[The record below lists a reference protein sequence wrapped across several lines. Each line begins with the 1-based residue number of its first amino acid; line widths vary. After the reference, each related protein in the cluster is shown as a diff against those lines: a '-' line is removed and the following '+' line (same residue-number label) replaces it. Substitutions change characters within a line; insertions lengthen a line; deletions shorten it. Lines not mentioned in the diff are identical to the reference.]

1 MEVKYIFV
9 TGGVLSG
16 VGKGI
21 TAASVARLLK
31 SCGYKVNIQKC
42 DPYLNVDAGTLNPR
56 EHGECFVTDDG
67 AETDLDLGHYERFLN
82 QSLNQKSSTMSGQLL
97 KKLIEDERAGKFKG
111 QTVQVIP
118 HLTQAIEDSI
128 KDAAKGYDIHVVE
141 LGGTV
146 GDYESLAFVEAFRR
160 LTEENY
166 GSVLNLHVVYVPYL
180 GASREYKTKPAQN
193 ALRDL
198 RGYGI
203 SPDILAVRSEEELPE
218 SSLAKFKFIAG
229 INRDSIISL
238 PNLNSV
244 YQVPL
249 SLDEQGMAKTIQA
262 KLSLKYRSPDLKSW
276 KAMMNSVEKSKKGKS
291 VKIGIVAKY
300 LDNEDTYFSVIEAL
314 KHASSEL
321 NLNLNYYWVDA
332 VRLNNKN
339 VAKILNAYDGI
350 LVPGGF
356 GERGIEGKIV
366 AASFCLYGERLSLD
380 NEAGRKPYLGIC
392 LGMQVAAIAAAR
404 ESLLIKNIGDVNS
417 QEFNSSAKHKII
429 HIIEDKKYIEEIGG
443 TLRLGSYPAK
453 LKADS
458 LIKKV
463 YGKVQIDERH
473 RHRYEFNN
481 EYEENVNQGGL
492 VISARSP
499 DGSLVEAVESPE
511 SKFFIGV
518 QYHPELKS
526 RPESAHPLFVEFL
539 RASAKL

>member
-1 MEVKYIFV
+1 MAKYIFV

-82 QSLNQKSSTMSGQLL
+82 QSLTQASSTMSGRLL
-97 KKLIEDERAGKFKG
+97 KKLIEDERSGKFKG

-128 KDAAKGYDIHVVE
+128 KTAAKGYDIHVVE

-166 GSVLNLHVVYVPYL
+166 GSALNLHVVYIPYL

-203 SPDILAVRSEEELPE
+203 SPDILAVRSEDQLPE
-218 SSLAKFKFIAG
+218 DSLLKFKFIAG
-229 INRDSIISL
+229 IDRDSIVAL
-238 PNLNSV
+238 PNARSV

-249 SLDEQGMAKTIQA
+249 SLQEQGMAKTIQK
-262 KLSLKYRSPDLKSW
+262 KLGLKYQSPNLKSW
-276 KAMMNSVEKSKKGKS
+276 RAMMTSVEKAKKGKL

-314 KHASSEL
+314 KHAASTLGLSLE
-321 NLNLNYYWVDA
+321 YYWVDA
-332 VRLNNKN
+332 
-339 VAKILNAYDGI
+339 AKINTKNASKSLSGYDGI

-356 GERGIEGKIV
+356 GERGIEGKIA
-366 AASFCLYGERLSLD
+366 AASFCLYGDGSD
-380 NEAGRKPYLGIC
+380 SDQKPYLGIC
-392 LGMQVAAIAAAR
+392 LGMQVAAIAAIRNTLSDA
-404 ESLLIKNIGDVNS
+404 ESKIVNS
-417 QEFNSSAKHKII
+417 QEFDPSAKHKVI
-429 HIIEDKKYIEEIGG
+429 HIIEDKKYVEQIGG

-453 LKADS
+453 LKAGS
-458 LIKKV
+458 LAKKI
-463 YGKVQIDERH
+463 YGKSQIDERH

-481 EYEENVNQGGL
+481 NYEDILERGGL
-492 VISARSP
+492 EISGRSP
-499 DGSLVEAVESPE
+499 DGSLVEIIESPADR
-511 SKFFIGV
+511 FFIGV

-526 RPESAHPLFVEFL
+526 RPENAHPLFVDFL
-539 RASAKL
+539 RASAKI